1 MLFLGG
7 IFYIGLLLIN
17 AVAILS
23 EDRFLARS
31 ACLSFHAST
40 LTRSHTHFPFCS
52 RMVNRSATEQR
63 WVSTKL

>member
-1 MLFLGG
+1 MILFLGG

-31 ACLSFHAST
+31 ACPYFFMLHPHTPQT
-40 LTRSHTHFPFCS
+40 LPFCS

-63 WVSTKL
+63 RVSTKL